1 MTQTFTPSAP
11 QRTRTPRMTDWLVI
25 ALLLAVLVWLI
36 APQQLPVSLYKLS
49 LVALAAVAGYWIDRS
64 LFPYARPDFFL
75 QLGGFDDDPKP
86 ATENPDLDGVVM
98 LELQAAPDGAL
109 LKLMGMA
116 MLRRAIIVAA
126 AMVAVSLGA

>member
-1 MTQTFTPSAP
+1 
-11 QRTRTPRMTDWLVI
+11 MTDWLVI